1 MRAEEFF
8 EQWLVPARAQLKQL
22 PLDNAPLLA
31 WTALW
36 PLALIAIWLYVK
48 SENDEPIRYR
58 VPSPKVP
65 EPKEILENP
74 SIKVSGS
81 TAVQCYAPAT
91 GQFLGFINPST
102 PAAIDRAIDAAE
114 AAQKTWAE
122 TTFRERRKV
131 LRSMLQHVLDNQEEI
146 CRVACL
152 DSGKTMVDAQ
162 LGEVLVTVEKL
173 QWTIAHGEKALTP
186 NKRPTNL
193 LMMYKK
199 NKVIY
204 EPLAVVAALVSWN
217 YPFHNLIGPIISA
230 IFSGNGIVVKTSEQT
245 AWSASYFASVARGA
259 LIAHGHDPALVQTV
273 VCWPQVANH
282 LTSHPKI
289 AHITFIGSRP
299 VCHKVAES
307 AAKALIPV
315 VAELGG
321 KDACIVLDSARG
333 DLSRTCETL
342 LRGTFQAAGQNC
354 IGIERIV
361 ATPGVYDRLIERLE
375 PRVKAIRLGQEE
387 DMGALISD
395 ASFSRLEGLVQ
406 DAVKNGAR
414 LLAGGKRYSHPDHPS
429 GHYFSPTLLVDVT
442 PDMAIAHEECFGPIM
457 VLLRAPSN
465 TAADVLAI
473 ANAPNFG
480 LGGSVFGRDSDPVL
494 KAIVKGLRCG
504 MVAIND
510 FAAFYAVQL
519 PFGGVAGSGYG
530 RFAGEEGLRGLCNI
544 KAICADR
551 WGWAGVRTSIP
562 PPIRYPIESQER
574 SWRFARGVVETGYGI
589 GTARKIGGVV
599 GILGNM

>member
-1 MRAEEFF
+1 MQPEGFF
-8 EQWLVPARAQLKQL
+8 EQWLAYARTQLQQL
-22 PLDNAPLLA
+22 PLDNVPLFA

-36 PLALIAIWLYVK
+36 PLVLLAVFFYVK
-48 SENDEPIRYR
+48 SEHDEPIRYR

-65 EPKEILENP
+65 EPKKILENP
-74 SIKVSGS
+74 AIKVSGT
-81 TAVQCYAPAT
+81 TAIQCYAPAT
-91 GQFLGFINPST
+91 GQFLGFINPSS

-131 LRSMLQHVLDNQEEI
+131 LRSMLQHVLDNQEDI

-162 LGEVLVTVEKL
+162 LGEVLVTVERL
-173 QWTIAHGEKALTP
+173 QWTLAHGEKALTP
-186 NKRPTNL
+186 NRRPTNL

-199 NKVIY
+199 NKVYY
-204 EPLAVVAALVSWN
+204 EPLGVVAALVSWN

-230 IFSGNGIVVKTSEQT
+230 IFSGNGIVVKASEQT
-245 AWSASYFASVARGA
+245 AWSSSYFASVARGA
-259 LIAHGHDPALVQTV
+259 LIAHGHDPALVQTI

-321 KDACIVLDSARG
+321 KDACVVLDSAGG
-333 DLSRTCETL
+333 DLPRTCETL

-375 PRVKAIRLGQEE
+375 PRVRAIRLGQEE

-395 ASFSRLEGLVQ
+395 ASFDRLEGLVR
-406 DAVKNGAR
+406 DAVEGGAR
-414 LLAGGKRYSHPDHPS
+414 LLAGGRRYSHPDHPS

-442 PDMAIAHEECFGPIM
+442 PDMAIAHEECFGPVM
-457 VLLRAPSN
+457 VLMRAPAN
-465 TAADVLAI
+465 TAAAVLAI

-494 KAIVKGLRCG
+494 QAIVKGLRCG

-562 PPIRYPIESQER
+562 PPIRYPLESQER

-589 GTARKIGGVV
+589 GVARKVGGVM

>member
-1 MRAEEFF
+1 MD
-8 EQWLVPARAQLKQL
+8 L
-22 PLDNAPLLA
+22 LDKVSVTA

-36 PLALIAIWLYVK
+36 PLVLLAVWFYVK
-48 SENDEPIRYR
+48 REHDEPIRYQIA
-58 VPSPKVP
+58 PPKVP
-65 EPKEILENP
+65 EPKEILSNP
-74 SIKVSGS
+74 SVKVSGT

-91 GQFLGFINPST
+91 GQFLGFVNPSS

-114 AAQKTWAE
+114 AAQKTWAN

-131 LRSMLQHVLDNQEEI
+131 LRSMLQYVLDNQEEL

-186 NKRPTNL
+186 NRRPTNL

-199 NKVIY
+199 NEVIY
-204 EPLAVVAALVSWN
+204 EPLGVVAALVSWN
-217 YPFHNLIGPIISA
+217 YPFHNLISPMISA
-230 IFSGNGIVVKTSEQT
+230 IFSGNGIVVKASEQT
-245 AWSASYFASVARGA
+245 AWSSSYFASVAQGA
-259 LIAHGHDPALVQTV
+259 LIAHGHDPALVQSII
-273 VCWPQVANH
+273 CWPQVANH

-321 KDACIVLDSARG
+321 KDACVVLDSAKG
-333 DLSRTCETL
+333 DLPRTCETL

-361 ATPGVYDRLIERLE
+361 ATPGVYDKLVERLE
-375 PRVKAIRLGQEE
+375 PRVRAIRLGQEA

-406 DAVKNGAR
+406 DAVDKGAR

-442 PDMAIAHEECFGPIM
+442 PDMAIAREECFGPIM

-465 TAADVLAI
+465 TAADVLAV
-473 ANAPNFG
+473 ANAPDFG
-480 LGGSVFGRDSDPVL
+480 LGASIFGHDSDPVL
-494 KAIVKGLRCG
+494 KAVVKGLRCG

-544 KAICADR
+544 KAVCADR
-551 WGWAGVRTSIP
+551 WGWAGIRTSIP
-562 PPIRYPIESQER
+562 PPIRYPLESQER
-574 SWRFARGVVETGYGI
+574 SWRFTRGVVETGYGI
-589 GTARKIGGVV
+589 GVARKIGGVV

>member
-1 MRAEEFF
+1 MQAEECV
-8 EQWLVPARAQLKQL
+8 EQWLAYARTQLQHL
-22 PLDNAPLLA
+22 PLDNVPLFA

-36 PLALIAIWLYVK
+36 PLVLLAIFFYVK
-48 SENDEPIRYR
+48 SERGEPIRYR
-58 VPSPKVP
+58 IPSPKVP
-65 EPKEILENP
+65 EPSKILDNP
-74 SIKVSGS
+74 SVKVSGTS
-81 TAVQCYAPAT
+81 AIQCYAPAT
-91 GQFLGFINPST
+91 GQFLGFINPSS

-114 AAQKTWAE
+114 AAQKTWAD
-122 TTFRERRKV
+122 TTFRQRRKV

-162 LGEVLVTVEKL
+162 LGEVLVTVERL
-173 QWTIAHGEKALTP
+173 QWTLAHGEKALTP
-186 NKRPTNL
+186 NRRPTNL

-199 NKVIY
+199 NKVYY
-204 EPLAVVAALVSWN
+204 EPLGVVAALVSWN

-230 IFSGNGIVVKTSEQT
+230 IFSGNGIVVKASEQT
-245 AWSASYFASVARGA
+245 AWSSSYFASVARGA

-333 DLSRTCETL
+333 DLPRTCETL

-395 ASFSRLEGLVQ
+395 ASFSRLEGLVR
-406 DAVKNGAR
+406 DAVNSGAR
-414 LLAGGKRYSHPDHPS
+414 LLVGGERYSHPDHPS

-442 PDMAIAHEECFGPIM
+442 PEMAIAHEECFGPIM
-457 VLLRAPSN
+457 VLMRAPSN

-473 ANAPNFG
+473 ANAPDFG

-494 KAIVKGLRCG
+494 KAVVRGLRCG
-504 MVAIND
+504 MVAVND

-544 KAICADR
+544 KAVCADR

-562 PPIRYPIESQER
+562 PPIRYPLESQER

-589 GTARKIGGVV
+589 GVARKIGGVM